1 MLTGDKLETAEN
13 IGYSCN
19 LISSDFQKII
29 VRAEDDIIAREPS
42 IVKLMK
48 DYKAENIKTCL
59 LLEGAAVSRILEADK
74 EMRNSWVENILAV
87 SDSVICCRVSPKEKA
102 DVVRIVKQNMG
113 KITLAIGDGANDVNM
128 IQEAHV
134 GIGLYGKEG
143 MRAVQSSDYALPEFK
158 CLWRMLMCHGR
169 WSYIRN
175 AEMIIYFFY
184 KNMVFSMPL
193 LIWSFYTGYSGQ
205 TVYDDFYI
213 TFYNL
218 AFTSWPLLIKALFD
232 KDFDYKYWPIKKS
245 GKICG
250 PDVIGKLETKKS
262 FVEWVPYLYYIG
274 QQNMIYNYK
283 NLGVTLTYSVMVGMF
298 MMFVIVYSVQS
309 CVSSIDGYTTD
320 IWYMS

>member
-1 MLTGDKLETAEN
+1 V
-13 IGYSCN
+13 
-19 LISSDFQKII
+19 
-29 VRAEDDIIAREPS
+29 VRAEDDIVARVPA
-42 IVKLMK
+42 IVKLIQ
-48 DYKAENIKTCL
+48 DYKKEGIRTCMLIEGSAVTNILHAE
-59 LLEGAAVSRILEADK
+59 K
-74 EMRNSWVENILAV
+74 EIRNSWINEILTI

-102 DVVRIVKQNMG
+102 DMVRLVKNNLG

-158 CLWRMLMCHGR
+158 CLWRMLMVHGR

-184 KNMVFSMPL
+184 KNMVFSLPL

-232 KDFDYKYWPIKKS
+232 KDFDHKFWPVKKS
-245 GKICG
+245 HHMCG
-250 PDVIGKLETKKS
+250 PETIGKLKTDKT
-262 FVEWVPYLYYIG
+262 FVEWMPYLYYIG
-274 QQNMIYNYK
+274 QQNIIYNIK
-283 NLGVTLTYSVMVGMF
+283 NLAYTLIYSVAVGTF
-298 MMFVIVYSVQS
+298 MMFVIIYSVQS
-309 CVSSIDGYTTD
+309 CVSNIDGFTTD